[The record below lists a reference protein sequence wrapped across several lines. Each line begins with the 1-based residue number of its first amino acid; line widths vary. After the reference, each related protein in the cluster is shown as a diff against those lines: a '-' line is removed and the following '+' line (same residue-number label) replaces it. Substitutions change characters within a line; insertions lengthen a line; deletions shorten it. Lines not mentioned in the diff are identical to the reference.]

1 MYLFS
6 VTFGVLASGCPKRL
20 LESNP
25 NDIQNSQDMISDSQT
40 SAVRC
45 CSLDGGSCESK
56 IPDCS
61 TLSFSK
67 AQQKCSEFR
76 MRLCT
81 KEELSNNICCGT
93 GCSFDLKLVWYTKGN
108 MFCSSFKILMQ
119 KAFLN
124 LKSVKNHFSIRN
136 NF

>member
-93 GCSFDLKLVWYTKGN
+93 GCSFDLELVWYTKGN
-108 MFCSSFKILMQ
+108 MFCSSIKI
-119 KAFLN
+119 
-124 LKSVKNHFSIRN
+124 
-136 NF
+136 

>member
-61 TLSFSK
+61 TLTFSN
-67 AQQKCSEFR
+67 AEEKCSKLG
-76 MRLCT
+76 MRLC
-81 KEELSNNICCGT
+81 KEEELASNICCYT
-93 GCSFDLKLVWYTKGN
+93 GCNFDKELVWYTKGN
-108 MFCSSFKILMQ
+108 MILLNKKI
-119 KAFLN
+119 F
-124 LKSVKNHFSIRN
+124 
-136 NF
+136 